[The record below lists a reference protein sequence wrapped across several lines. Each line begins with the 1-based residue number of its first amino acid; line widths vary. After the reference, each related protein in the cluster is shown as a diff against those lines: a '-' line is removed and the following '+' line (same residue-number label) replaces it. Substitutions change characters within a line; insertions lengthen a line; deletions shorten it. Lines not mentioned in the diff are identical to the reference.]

1 MQHSIKPCLSETGIR
16 VDSCSKLIK
25 LMLTDVCLFISS
37 GVFKIPEIT
46 FFNGVSILNF
56 SWSQSS
62 VGERMFRRLLLGS
75 GFVLE
80 IPVQTLEIGISL
92 LVNLMRFEALKI
104 VLFFGEI
111 MIALSV
117 TYRVRF
123 RIRAYSLCLIP
134 SRLIVVIK
142 RYIRM

>member
-1 MQHSIKPCLSETGIR
+1 
-16 VDSCSKLIK
+16 
-25 LMLTDVCLFISS
+25 MLTDVCLFISG